1 MIRQIKGLLTLAIAL
16 VSLVT
21 MSQVT
26 ASADGTMNYA
36 VTPQLPDNQVDK
48 TNGFFNIKL
57 AAGEK
62 QTLHVSVTNSSSKA
76 ITLNVQAGTA
86 GTSQGGVVDNTL
98 TGNDAKRAPYRADLL
113 LKPSQTTI
121 KVPANQTLDLP
132 VDFTMPKDKVSG
144 LIAGGLKFSQ
154 VDDNHAQTQQTTLQ
168 SKVAYV
174 LAFMARQTETLPD
187 PHLRY
192 GGSKATQVDGQN
204 AVQLQLN
211 NDTGTFVNRLEVD
224 ATVLDPQNKKVVRL
238 RQSMMQMAPTST
250 LNLPV
255 LLTGKSL
262 KSGTY
267 HVKTTTYYSQ
277 NDKGKYKDSK
287 GGRFNY
293 KQTFN
298 SKFLLTVAQAD
309 KLNRTDVIQR
319 SSHALPLWAWIII
332 GLLAIIVGLV
342 LFIVLWFIKL
352 KKPNLAIFVLPAK
365 WWRKMTHKAEK

>member
-1 MIRQIKGLLTLAIAL
+1 MIRQIKGLMTLAIAL

-144 LIAGGLKFSQ
+144 LIAGGAK
-154 VDDNHAQTQQTTLQ
+154 
-168 SKVAYV
+168 V
-174 LAFMARQTETLPD
+174 LASR
-187 PHLRY
+187 
-192 GGSKATQVDGQN
+192 
-204 AVQLQLN
+204 
-211 NDTGTFVNRLEVD
+211 
-224 ATVLDPQNKKVVRL
+224 
-238 RQSMMQMAPTST
+238 
-250 LNLPV
+250 
-255 LLTGKSL
+255 
-262 KSGTY
+262 
-267 HVKTTTYYSQ
+267 
-277 NDKGKYKDSK
+277 
-287 GGRFNY
+287 
-293 KQTFN
+293 
-298 SKFLLTVAQAD
+298 
-309 KLNRTDVIQR
+309 
-319 SSHALPLWAWIII
+319 
-332 GLLAIIVGLV
+332 
-342 LFIVLWFIKL
+342 
-352 KKPNLAIFVLPAK
+352 
-365 WWRKMTHKAEK
+365 

>member
-144 LIAGGLKFSQ
+144 LIAGGLKLSQ

-174 LAFMARQTETLPD
+174 LAFVARQTETLPD
-187 PHLRY
+187 PRLRY

-255 LLTGKSL
+255 LLIGKSL

-287 GGRFNY
+287 GVRFNY

-319 SSHALPLWAWIII
+319 SSHALPL
-332 GLLAIIVGLV
+332 
-342 LFIVLWFIKL
+342 
-352 KKPNLAIFVLPAK
+352 
-365 WWRKMTHKAEK
+365 